1 MNQATNKGIMDQVA
15 ALWATVK
22 HYRGMI
28 YLGTLFFSL
37 AGATVVFMMPDHY
50 RASTTILVDPQKIP
64 EKYVSPTI
72 SSDPG
77 QRLTTITQ
85 QVLSST
91 RLQQIVDD
99 MHLYPELQGKSSREE
114 IIEKM
119 RKDIS
124 ITVKQGS
131 SSGLS
136 AFTIEYEGSKA
147 AEVASV
153 ANQLAGS
160 FIEWNNKNRKQQA
173 EDTTE
178 FLDSQLKEAK
188 ENLEEQEKKVSA
200 FKMSHL
206 GEMPEQQQAN
216 LQALAQLQTQFQANA
231 DAQNRLDVE
240 RTLLM
245 RGVDPSGVTNGA
257 AGKTA
262 PLTERGRLEAERREL
277 KSTLLDLQRRYTSA
291 HPEVKD
297 ATGRLAR
304 VEEQLKTLPPD
315 PPVTAN
321 SNDNSLVTVRLQVL
335 DREAKRLGEE
345 QRHITAQINSYRGKV
360 DAVPVREQ
368 QMAELARNYSVSKEH
383 YQSLLDKTFSAG
395 MAAEMER
402 KQASEHFTILDK
414 AQVPER
420 PFKPHRRL
428 MLAGTFLGAL
438 FLSIGLAYGKDM
450 MDDTMKIESD
460 LKSLLPAHV
469 HILTAVPKLGSAR
482 EKKKSFRFALIAV
495 LLTVAGCAL
504 EFLIYSKLHPL
515 L

>member
-1 MNQATNKGIMDQVA
+1 MNQATNKGIMDQIA

-37 AGATVVFMMPDHY
+37 AGATLVFMMPDHY
-50 RASTTILVDPQKIP
+50 KASTTILVDPQKIP

-91 RLQQIVDD
+91 RLQQIVDE

-257 AGKTA
+257 AGK
-262 PLTERGRLEAERREL
+262 PRR
-277 KSTLLDLQRRYTSA
+277 
-291 HPEVKD
+291 
-297 ATGRLAR
+297 
-304 VEEQLKTLPPD
+304 
-315 PPVTAN
+315 
-321 SNDNSLVTVRLQVL
+321 
-335 DREAKRLGEE
+335 
-345 QRHITAQINSYRGKV
+345 
-360 DAVPVREQ
+360 
-368 QMAELARNYSVSKEH
+368 
-383 YQSLLDKTFSAG
+383 
-395 MAAEMER
+395 
-402 KQASEHFTILDK
+402 
-414 AQVPER
+414 
-420 PFKPHRRL
+420 
-428 MLAGTFLGAL
+428 
-438 FLSIGLAYGKDM
+438 
-450 MDDTMKIESD
+450 
-460 LKSLLPAHV
+460 
-469 HILTAVPKLGSAR
+469 
-482 EKKKSFRFALIAV
+482 
-495 LLTVAGCAL
+495 
-504 EFLIYSKLHPL
+504 
-515 L
+515 